1 MTIAG
6 INCGSTSAYSC
17 DFSTG
22 TTNLVRNAEYD
33 GNGGNTYVADSDQ
46 VTSGTTSAG
55 YAWEANPATTTTIA
69 SSTGSTVKV
78 VDDEA
83 LVLKFAALSGI
94 TTPTGSYTVQADF
107 IATATF

>member
-1 MTIAG
+1 
-6 INCGSTSAYSC
+6 
-17 DFSTG
+17 
-22 TTNLVRNAEYD
+22 
-33 GNGGNTYVADSDQ
+33 
-46 VTSGTTSAG
+46 
-55 YAWEANPATTTTIA
+55 
-69 SSTGSTVKV
+69 V